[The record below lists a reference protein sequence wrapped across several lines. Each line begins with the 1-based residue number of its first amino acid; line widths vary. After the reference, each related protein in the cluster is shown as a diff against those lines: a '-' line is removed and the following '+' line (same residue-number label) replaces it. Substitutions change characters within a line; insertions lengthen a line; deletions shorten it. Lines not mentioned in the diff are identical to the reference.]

1 MPLLPLSL
9 HLSLFLSRPDPLA
22 FYGTRDATSPFR
34 FVRRQEGE
42 RGEGGERADQGK
54 AGRSVDDPL
63 TLFAGQK
70 SRVIGD
76 AELNLDFD
84 PTQKRSRTNLG
95 IGGEREGEWGN
106 KEGLSI
112 DGRFTAL
119 SPRTQQ

>member
-1 MPLLPLSL
+1 MAPETRPL
-9 HLSLFLSRPDPLA
+9 H
-22 FYGTRDATSPFR
+22 
-34 FVRRQEGE
+34 FVLCEDRREREREGE
-42 RGEGGERADQGK
+42 RARADQGK
-54 AGRSVDDPL
+54 AGRTVDDPL

-119 SPRTQQ
+119 SPRTQ

>member
-1 MPLLPLSL
+1 MPLLSLSL

-42 RGEGGERADQGK
+42 REGGRT
-54 AGRSVDDPL
+54 VDDPL

-119 SPRTQQ
+119 SPRTQ

>member
-1 MPLLPLSL
+1 M
-9 HLSLFLSRPDPLA
+9 
-22 FYGTRDATSPFR
+22 
-34 FVRRQEGE
+34 EC
-42 RGEGGERADQGK
+42 GGGGRADQGK

-84 PTQKRSRTNLG
+84 PTQKGSRTNLG

-119 SPRTQQ
+119 SPRTQ

>member
-1 MPLLPLSL
+1 MPLLSLSL

-42 RGEGGERADQGK
+42 RGGERADQGK

-119 SPRTQQ
+119 SPRTQ